1 VCGGPSGA
9 VVRVGR
15 RGRARRSSPTTIE
28 RNGRSFDLFTTAG
41 RIRQIAWRIGA
52 TRVWLTNT
60 LQDTLSNGEMI
71 ALALS
76 AADPRHA
83 AVAWRVTVASD
94 WSGARPCG

>member
-1 VCGGPSGA
+1 VCAGPVWGCCQ
-9 VVRVGR
+9 GWPTWP
-15 RGRARRSSPTTIE
+15 SPPILADTTTTIE
-28 RNGRSFDLFTTAG
+28 RNGRSFDLFATAG

-76 AADPRHA
+76 CR
-83 AVAWRVTVASD
+83 
-94 WSGARPCG
+94 

>member
-1 VCGGPSGA
+1 VCAGPVWGCCQ
-9 VVRVGR
+9 GWPTCP
-15 RGRARRSSPTTIE
+15 SPPILADATTTIE
-28 RNGRSFDLFTTAG
+28 RNGRSFDLFATVG

-76 AADPRHA
+76 CR
-83 AVAWRVTVASD
+83 
-94 WSGARPCG
+94 